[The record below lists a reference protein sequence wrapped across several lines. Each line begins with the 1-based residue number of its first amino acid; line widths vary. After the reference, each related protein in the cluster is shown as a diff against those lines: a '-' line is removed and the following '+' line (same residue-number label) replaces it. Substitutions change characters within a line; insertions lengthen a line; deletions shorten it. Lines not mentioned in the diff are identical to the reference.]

1 MRWSPKISVSF
12 RLALLGLASSS
23 IFVFRL
29 LPGQPGGLAKLLCPS
44 GLEAGL
50 VVPVPL
56 RVVLAVD
63 GSEMGW

>member
-1 MRWSPKISVSF
+1 M
-12 RLALLGLASSS
+12 ALLGLASSS

-56 RVVLAVD
+56 RVVLAMD
-63 GSEMGW
+63 GSEMG

>member
-1 MRWSPKISVSF
+1 MPFNDIVTQKISVSF
-12 RLALLGLASSS
+12 GSCLSPS
-23 IFVFRL
+23 IFVLRL
-29 LPGQPGGLAKLLCPS
+29 LPGQPGELAKLLCPS

-63 GSEMGW
+63 GSDMG